1 MKIPQKLLPGAK
13 SSKDR
18 QGVALLTVLTVMALT
33 TILVLTFFSLATSEH
48 RASSTYSHGLQAQQV
63 AEQAVNMVIAQIR
76 EATTVDTKKLWT
88 SQPGAIRVF
97 EDSADTGVLYKLY
110 SDDNMVDASGMEASR
125 DFSDLADWD
134 DRPEHFVDLNEPVI
148 RGEKVYYPIVNPS
161 AADFPRWPKA
171 LNGKTEGVEGF
182 SYTVGD
188 VPGGDFGNE
197 AAGIAKA
204 SGGHLAMP
212 ARWLYQTEDGSIGV
226 LNDGM
231 EFLPMY
237 GGQNASETNR
247 IVARFAFWA
256 DDETSKL
263 NLNTHA
269 GGLAWD
275 IPKAGGELDMNM
287 GKFQPAQKE
296 WQRYPGHP
304 ATTHLIPA
312 LAPGVID
319 IVNDR
324 DAMEMLFKIVPRV
337 VGGGSESGTRLINT
351 RDPKEANGLDP
362 DTEPLFPSVD
372 DMVMRSDRTPHEFPD
387 SSGAPLPPSEL
398 SEYLERAKF
407 FLTTSSR
414 APEVN
419 PLNLPKIAMWPI
431 YNRERGDPEYSRYLT
446 AFDQLIHYCSI
457 VGANGNED
465 FDFIF
470 RREQADSATHDYD
483 SIQRNQQ
490 LLSYLEWILKQ
501 RVPGYGQS
509 FQQKYGSEQVS
520 QTLAL
525 IFDYIRSSNL
535 HDDTIYGEN
544 FEQAFVENN
553 TDNHSTFTNPRDRVE
568 PGFGHKGHG
577 QVTPIQI
584 GDVKGLG
591 RFYSLASAG
600 VHVAAVAENAVERRT
615 AGGGPMFAYPGLSSY
630 RNQNNEDPSGE
641 AFSNL
646 PPMPSG
652 IDRNEQSTW
661 PDWLR
666 ALPPEESAA
675 AFDPASWNWQLM
687 FLSPSLDLA
696 NNLPRWRGQKFSDP
710 LRNDAGYRADYMA
723 PSTVLR
729 LQPGERL
736 LQASVVF
743 NLFSPSIGWSSI
755 NPDIEIHI
763 TRGGGFSF
771 TSDAG
776 GDGQFLA
783 FTSQVARPSGIG
795 NDTFVW
801 ATNWSKPMRTSGA
814 RAWGGL
820 LSFGYATTAR
830 QHNQNGGANARK
842 NVWWHLHRDGVS
854 PNFIQCR
861 YSALDRGYDGIAAAL
876 GKVNRDIGGNAGVIA
891 QSYRYDLVTAPFKVT
906 DSVDFSGGTLQFEIF
921 DGGPRCEASASD
933 DGGAPDLVQD
943 ITLNFPSFSL
953 PAPFMPQPRK
963 GHIDEFKR
971 LGRDSIPV
979 FNLASLTADP
989 ANDVSSPKYSAAA
1002 KRGGAGNPAG
1012 RMTELTR
1019 TWDAGDTF
1027 IRGGSNDLPGD
1038 IVRAVGVPHGDM
1050 RLTAVKRVIGPGDTE
1065 FFDTHH
1071 KYNSSDPMA
1080 HSFTNSVGVAISG
1093 FDPRN
1098 QETEERLI
1106 ITGLPTRGNAGPYRN
1121 MIPMPFFTERSED
1134 VQFFGDFDNG
1144 AGTMIDGPYINKPDE
1159 GNVHALKTKFTQV
1172 VTDYWED
1179 RRNYGEFPYFSN
1191 PELAESGGPSYFS
1204 PNRILSGPG
1213 MFGSLPTGIASG
1225 AAWQTLLFRPNVI
1238 GGRYRSHPGAGLRG
1252 GGTSDPPD
1260 HLLLDLFWM
1269 PVVEPYAI
1277 SEPLSTAGKINLN
1290 YQMIPFLHVKRA
1302 TALSG
1307 VFRSEYMLCIPN
1319 QWNGDYKH
1327 DRGRG
1332 RGYHWRDAPTRGVLQ
1347 GKKLRSVI
1355 FEDDTIAQ
1363 FEERFQ
1369 NGNDVFRTASELCE
1383 IHLIPQEIS
1392 DRLGTAIGSVGSY
1405 TPSLEQMENGTYW
1418 SDHALVGDNSR
1429 ERPYTNIHQRVTTKS
1444 NTFKVHYRAQ
1454 VLKQSRRDDAGSYA
1468 TWQPLIDSVQAEF
1481 RGSSIVERYVD
1492 PNDPEMNQDIARLA
1506 ANPGGRDPAEYLSSF
1521 YQYRVVNPRRFAP

>member
-1 MKIPQKLLPGAK
+1 MKIPQRLFRRAT
-13 SSKDR
+13 SSKDK
-18 QGVALLTVLTVMALT
+18 QGVALVTVLTVMALT
-33 TILVLTFFSLATSEH
+33 TILILTFFSLATSEH
-48 RASSTYSHGLQAQQV
+48 RASNTYSQGLQAQQV
-63 AEQAVNMVIAQIR
+63 AEQAVNMVISQIR
-76 EATTVDTKKLWT
+76 EATTVDTKKLWA

-97 EDSADTGVLYKLY
+97 EGTATTGVLYKLY
-110 SDDNMVDASGMEASR
+110 SDDNMVDSGGTEASQ
-125 DFSDLADWD
+125 DFGDLAQWES
-134 DRPEHFVDLNEPVI
+134 RPEHFVDLNEPVI

-161 AADFPRWPKA
+161 AADFPKWPRA

-182 SYTVGD
+182 SYTAQ
-188 VPGGDFGNE
+188 VPGGEFGTE
-197 AAGIAKA
+197 AALIAQA
-204 SGGHLAMP
+204 SGGHVAMP
-212 ARWLYQTEDGSIGV
+212 VRWLYQTEDGSVGI
-226 LNDGM
+226 LNDAL
-231 EFLPMY
+231 EFIPLF

-275 IPKAGGELDMNM
+275 IPKAGGELDMAL

-324 DAMEMLFKIVPRV
+324 DAMEMLFEIVPRV
-337 VGGGSESGTRLINT
+337 VGGGSESGTRTINT
-351 RDPKEANGLDP
+351 RDPKEENGLVS

-372 DMVMRSDRTPHEFPD
+372 DMVMRSDRQPHEFPD
-387 SSGAPLPPSEL
+387 ANGEPLPPSEL

-407 FLTTSSR
+407 FLTTRSR

-419 PLNLPKIAMWPI
+419 PLNLPKVAMWPI
-431 YNRERGDPEYSRYLT
+431 YNRERTDPEYTRYLT
-446 AFDQLIHYCSI
+446 AFDRLIHYCSI
-457 VGANGNED
+457 VGKNGNED

-470 RREQADSATHDYD
+470 RREEADSKDHDYKE
-483 SIQRNQQ
+483 ILRNQQ
-490 LLSYLEWILKQ
+490 LMAYLEWVLEQ
-501 RVPGYGQS
+501 RVPGYAQS

-544 FEQAFVENN
+544 FERAFEEDN
-553 TDNHSTFTNPRDRVE
+553 TGTHPTFTNPRDKAE

-600 VHVAAVAENAVERRT
+600 VHVAAVAENAQDRAA
-615 AGGGPMFAYPGLSSY
+615 AGLPMYAYAGMSSY
-630 RNQNNEDPSGE
+630 RNQNNEDPDGT
-641 AFSNL
+641 AYSNL
-646 PPMPSG
+646 PPMPNG
-652 IDRNEQSTW
+652 INQSEKSTW
-661 PDWLR
+661 PAWLK
-666 ALPPEESAA
+666 ALPAEEAAA
-675 AFDPASWNWQLM
+675 AFDPANWNWQLM

-696 NNLPRWRGQKFSDP
+696 NNLQRWRVQKFQSG
-710 LRNDAGYRADYMA
+710 LRNDVGYAAEYKA
-723 PSTVLR
+723 PTTVLR
-729 LQPGERL
+729 LQPGQRL
-736 LQASVVF
+736 LQAAIVF

-755 NPDIEIHI
+755 NPDMEIHI
-763 TRGGGFSF
+763 TRGGSFSF
-771 TSDAG
+771 TSAGG

-783 FTSQVARPSGIG
+783 FTNQASRPSGIG

-801 ATNWSKPMRTSGA
+801 ATNWTKPMRTSGA

-820 LSFGYATTAR
+820 LSFGYAMTAR
-830 QHNQNGGANARK
+830 QHNQSGQAGSARR
-842 NVWWHLHRDGVS
+842 NVWWHLHQDGVS

-861 YSALDRGYDGIAAAL
+861 YSALDRGYEGIVSAL
-876 GKVNRDIGGNAGVIA
+876 EKVDRDIGGNAANIA
-891 QSYRYDLVTAPFKVT
+891 QSYRYDLVTAPFLVQ
-906 DSVDFSGGTLQFEIF
+906 DSVAFSGGDLQFEIY
-921 DGGPRCEASASD
+921 DGGPRCEGSAAD
-933 DGGAPDLVQD
+933 DGGNPDLVQD
-943 ITLNFPSFSL
+943 ITLNFENFTL
-953 PAPFMPQPRK
+953 DAPFMPQPRQ
-963 GHIDEFKR
+963 GHINEFGD
-971 LGRDSIPV
+971 LSRDTIPV

-989 ANDVSSPKYSAAA
+989 ANEIASPKFSEVAR
-1002 KRGGAGNPAG
+1002 RGGQGRPAG

-1019 TWDAGDTF
+1019 TWEAGDTY
-1027 IRGGSNDLPGD
+1027 IRRGFNPSGD

-1050 RLTAVKRVIGPGDTE
+1050 RMTSAKRVIGPTENE
-1065 FFDTHH
+1065 FFDEHF
-1071 KYNSSDPMA
+1071 KYGSSDPMA
-1080 HSFTNSVGVAISG
+1080 HSFTNSVGRAISG
-1093 FDPRN
+1093 FDPKDN
-1098 QETEERLI
+1098 DTEERLI
-1106 ITGLPTRGNAGPYRN
+1106 VTDLPTRGNAGPYRN
-1121 MIPMPFFTERSED
+1121 VIPMPFFTEKAAD

-1159 GNVHALKTKFTQV
+1159 GNVHALKTKFTQG
-1172 VTDYWED
+1172 VTGYWEE
-1179 RRNYGEFPYFSN
+1179 RRNYGDFPYFSN
-1191 PELAESGGPSYFS
+1191 PEVAESGGPAYFS

-1225 AAWQTLLFRPNVI
+1225 DPWQTLLFRPNVI
-1238 GGRYRSHPGAGLRG
+1238 GGRYRNHPGAGQKG
-1252 GGTSDPPD
+1252 GGVSDPPD
-1260 HLLLDLFWM
+1260 HLLLDMFWM

-1290 YQMIPFLHVKRA
+1290 YEMIPFLHVKRA

-1319 QWNGDYKH
+1319 EWNGDYKH

-1332 RGYHWRDAPTRGVLQ
+1332 RGYHWRDAPTRGALQ

-1355 FEDDTIAQ
+1355 SEDETLKQ
-1363 FEERFQ
+1363 FEERFD
-1369 NGNDVFRTASELCE
+1369 NGNSVFKTASEICE

-1392 DRLGTAIGSVGSY
+1392 DRLGIAIGSVGSY
-1405 TPSLEQMENGTYW
+1405 TPSLEQMENGQYW

-1429 ERPYTNIHQRVTTKS
+1429 ERPYANIHQRLTTKS

-1454 VLKQSRRDDAGSYA
+1454 VLKQSRRDDGNYA
-1468 TWQPLIDSVQAEF
+1468 TWQPLIDSVQAEY
-1481 RGSSIVERYVD
+1481 RGSSIVERFVD
-1492 PNDPEMNQDIARLA
+1492 PNDPDLNKDIANLA
-1506 ANPGGRDPAEYLSSF
+1506 FSPGGDEPAEYLSSF